1 MGDEQCSPR
10 RTRRPPSIN
19 SRELARLAGV
29 SQSTV
34 SRVLAD
40 NPRVAPATRDRV
52 LSIAND
58 AGYVPNL
65 MARGLVT
72 NRSGAI
78 GLVVS
83 NITNPYYPELI
94 EAVCAIAAH
103 HQLSVIL
110 CNTQQD
116 PERQREAL
124 DLLHQHRVDGLIVT
138 SVMMRAP
145 YIMKLVTSNL
155 PVVFVNRYLPGC
167 RCDVVIIDNKAGAAL
182 AVEHLAAL
190 GHRRIAYVAGVRD
203 TTTNRDRQR
212 GYDAT
217 RQSLGLDRRRSLA
230 VAGDFTAAGAAQAV
244 ERLLQLDPVPT
255 GVICADDE
263 TALGVLDQLSVRGLK
278 VPGDMAV
285 IGFDDIR
292 LAGHGA
298 ISLTT
303 VRQPVATMAQHA
315 MALLLERMR
324 NPSAHVPRRVVL
336 PAELVVRRSCG
347 GGGGARVD
355 VTPQPELVAS

>member
-1 MGDEQCSPR
+1 MNDEQRSPR
-10 RTRRPPSIN
+10 RSGRLPAVN
-19 SRELARLAGV
+19 SREIAKLAGV

-34 SRVLAD
+34 SRVLAG
-40 NPRVAPATRDRV
+40 NPHVSPATRDRV
-52 LSIAND
+52 LAVAD
-58 AGYVPNL
+58 RVGYVPNM

-72 NRSGAI
+72 NRSGAL

-94 EAVCAIAAH
+94 EAICGIATH
-103 HQLSVIL
+103 HGLSVIL

-124 DLLHQHRVDGLIVT
+124 TLLRQHRVDGLIVT

-145 YIMKLVTSNL
+145 EIAKLVTSNL

-167 RCDVVIIDNKAGAAL
+167 PSDVVVIDNKAGAAL
-182 AVEHLAAL
+182 AVEHLAAQ
-190 GHRRIAYVAGVRD
+190 GHRRIAYMAGVRT

-212 GYDAT
+212 GYQAAL
-217 RQSLGLDRRRSLA
+217 RSLGLEHQRSLT
-230 VAGDFTAAGAAQAV
+230 VAGDFTAAGAARAV
-244 ERLLQLDPVPT
+244 ERLLRLEPVPT
-255 GVICADDE
+255 AVICADDE
-263 TALGVLDQLSVRGLK
+263 TALGVLDHLALRGLQ
-278 VPGDMAV
+278 VPDDMAV

-292 LAGHGA
+292 LARHGA

-303 VRQPVATMAQHA
+303 IRQPVALMADHA
-315 MALLLERMR
+315 MTLLLDRIS
-324 NPSAHVPRRVVL
+324 NPNIRPPRRVVL

-347 GGGGARVD
+347 GGEARSH
-355 VTPQPELVAS
+355 VTAQPALAAL